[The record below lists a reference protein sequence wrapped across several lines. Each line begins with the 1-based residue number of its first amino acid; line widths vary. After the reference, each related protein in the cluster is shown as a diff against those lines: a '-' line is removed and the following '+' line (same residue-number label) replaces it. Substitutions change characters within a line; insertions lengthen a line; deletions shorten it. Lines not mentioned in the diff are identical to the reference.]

1 MDHIVYIS
9 CKPTSLVRDLEVF
22 LENGYRVDKA
32 VAVDQFP
39 WTANVETVVLL
50 STQKTKR
57 HIDIEITTD
66 ELDLTCAEAKAT
78 YEQIKAYVKEE
89 FGLNVSNLYIAQ
101 VKREFGIVERINY
114 NIGAE
119 GHKVP
124 QVTEEK
130 RKAIMDALNH
140 FKMI

>member
-1 MDHIVYIS
+1 M
-9 CKPTSLVRDLEVF
+9 
-22 LENGYRVDKA
+22 
-32 VAVDQFP
+32 FP
-39 WTANVETVVLL
+39 ITHVSNSIATTHVETVVLL
-50 STQKTKR
+50 STQRAKR

-78 YEQIKAYVKEE
+78 YEQIKAYVKEN

-130 RKAIMDALNH
+130 RKAIIDALKH

>member
-1 MDHIVYIS
+1 M
-9 CKPTSLVRDLEVF
+9 
-22 LENGYRVDKA
+22 
-32 VAVDQFP
+32 
-39 WTANVETVVLL
+39 ETVVLL
-50 STQKTKR
+50 STQKATR

-78 YEQIKAYVKEE
+78 YEQIKAFVKEKS
-89 FGLNVSNLYIAQ
+89 GLNVSNLYIAQ
-101 VKREFGIVERINY
+101 VKREFGIVERMNY

-130 RKAIMDALNH
+130 KNAIIDALKY

>member
-1 MDHIVYIS
+1 MAICFRELLIVAGTGAVS
-9 CKPTSLVRDLEVF
+9 RFVS
-22 LENGYRVDKA
+22 ENEQGQSDINTVSS
-32 VAVDQFP
+32 
-39 WTANVETVVLL
+39 THVETVVLL
-50 STQKTKR
+50 STQRAKR

-78 YEQIKAYVKEE
+78 YEQIKAYVKEN

-114 NIGAE
+114 NVGTE

-130 RKAIMDALNH
+130 RKAIIDALKH

>member
-1 MDHIVYIS
+1 MNRKKCVHQRLARLGKCVLQPM
-9 CKPTSLVRDLEVF
+9 PTH
-22 LENGYRVDKA
+22 
-32 VAVDQFP
+32 
-39 WTANVETVVLL
+39 VETVVLL
-50 STQKTKR
+50 STQRAKR

-78 YEQIKAYVKEE
+78 YEQIKAYVKEN

-101 VKREFGIVERINY
+101 VKREFRIVERINY

-130 RKAIMDALNH
+130 RKAIIDALKH

>member
-1 MDHIVYIS
+1 MCV
-9 CKPTSLVRDLEVF
+9 PMLV
-22 LENGYRVDKA
+22 
-32 VAVDQFP
+32 
-39 WTANVETVVLL
+39 TTHVETVVLL
-50 STQKTKR
+50 STQRTER

-78 YEQIKAYVKEE
+78 YEQIKAYVKEN

-130 RKAIMDALNH
+130 RKAIIDALKH

>member
-1 MDHIVYIS
+1 MGS
-9 CKPTSLVRDLEVF
+9 
-22 LENGYRVDKA
+22 
-32 VAVDQFP
+32 VAIFCAYHS
-39 WTANVETVVLL
+39 THVETVVLL

-78 YEQIKAYVKEE
+78 YEQIKAYVKEKS
-89 FGLNVSNLYIAQ
+89 GLNVSNLYIAQ

-114 NIGAE
+114 NKGAE

-124 QVTEEK
+124 LVTEEK
-130 RKAIMDALNH
+130 RKAIMDALSH